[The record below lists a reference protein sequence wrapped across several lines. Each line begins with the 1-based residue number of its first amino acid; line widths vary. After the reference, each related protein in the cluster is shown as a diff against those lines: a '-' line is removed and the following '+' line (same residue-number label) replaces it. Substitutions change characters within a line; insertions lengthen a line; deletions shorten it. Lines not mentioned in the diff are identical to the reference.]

1 MHFFTLCGL
10 RRSAIFPISLGSPW
24 RREGGGRSLL
34 GRCLRTLIPAT
45 FTCKLLCYKP
55 QHAPCFP
62 LPKKPPRSAA
72 ASQWGKGAHSF
83 YSLPEA
89 RWTECVMPHT
99 GHHRHRSRGHPGKK
113 KNNNARHTL
122 LPPPSS
128 VPAWLTM
135 PCKEPRGCTHT
146 HTQISHKATQ
156 QACDPA
162 F

>member
-1 MHFFTLCGL
+1 MWEL

-34 GRCLRTLIPAT
+34 GRCLRTLKSAT

-113 KNNNARHTL
+113 KKQQRQAH
-122 LPPPSS
+122 PPPSTLFS
-128 VPAWLTM
+128 PSLAHNALQRAT
-135 PCKEPRGCTHT
+135 GLHT
-146 HTQISHKATQ
+146 HAHTNFAQGYTASM
-156 QACDPA
+156 
-162 F
+162 